1 MTTTQKPE
9 TRRPSLYGSDA
20 TKPKARKPRVVVSAS
35 PYGVRIFNLDYASYT
50 PTRKGLL

>member
-35 PYGVRIFNLDYASYT
+35 PRGVMIFNQDYATYSV
-50 PTRKGLL
+50 TRRGLL